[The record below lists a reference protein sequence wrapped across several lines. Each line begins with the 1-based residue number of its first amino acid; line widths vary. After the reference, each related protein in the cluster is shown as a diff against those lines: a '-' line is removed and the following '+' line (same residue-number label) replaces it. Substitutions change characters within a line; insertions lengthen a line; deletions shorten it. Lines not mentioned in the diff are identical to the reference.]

1 MNLKQLLFAI
11 SVAETCSF
19 SKSAELCFA
28 TQPTLSN
35 AIAQLE
41 KELNGKIFVRTTRQV
56 TLTSFGEYIL
66 PFLKGVLDSKDELEK
81 AAHSYHNPD
90 HSVLR
95 IGMSPLIDINL
106 VNHILMTFRTAHPTI
121 NIYFKECLLDD
132 LSDRINKQ
140 QIDFAIIPENISIV
154 NMEEQFFYDEPLF
167 YFPQEVD
174 SINHDIRP
182 YKVNELSEI
191 PIILT
196 GGGCGL
202 NGTLEELFEQEDSK
216 LQSYPGQALSYTV
229 IEEWASH
236 GIGAGIL
243 PKAKV
248 SKTNTMASPLYLNN
262 GKAAKFSYKWIWH
275 QDITENN
282 DLAQF
287 VNFIQNK
294 MPLLLKKQLR
304 LVVG

>member
-1 MNLKQLLFAI
+1 MNLKQLLFVT

-19 SKSAELCFA
+19 SRSAELCFA

-41 KELNGKIFVRTTRQV
+41 KELNGKVFIRTTRSV
-56 TLTSFGEYIL
+56 TLTPFGEYIL

-81 AAHSYHNPD
+81 AAHSFHNPE

-106 VNHILMTFRTAHPTI
+106 VNHILVPFRKAQPKI
-121 NIYFKECLLDD
+121 NIFFKECLLDD
-132 LSDRINKQ
+132 LSDRLNKQ
-140 QIDFAIIPENISIV
+140 QIDFAIIPENIDV
-154 NMEEQFFYDEPLF
+154 NNMQKQFFYDEPLF
-167 YFPQEVD
+167 YFPQEID
-174 SINHDIRP
+174 SIKHDIRP
-182 YKVNELSEI
+182 YKINELSEI

-202 NGTLEELFEQEDSK
+202 NGTLEQLFEQEGSK

-243 PKAKV
+243 PKAKI
-248 SKTNTMASPLYLNN
+248 SKANKMASPLYLNN
-262 GKAAKFSYKWIWH
+262 GKAAKFSYKWIWD
-275 QDITENN
+275 QEVTENN
-282 DLAQF
+282 DLVQF
-287 VNFIQNK
+287 VNFLQDK
-294 MPLLLKKQLR
+294 MPSLLKKQLR